1 MTEPAPL
8 TAGER
13 NRLWR
18 WQRQMLL
25 FYGVAIALLTLA
37 GALML
42 LFGEL
47 AWVRRAAL
55 ILLLVL
61 IAAATFVQFRERC
74 PRCGRRL
81 GSQGRLFL
89 PVQCPGCGVEF
100 ARQN

>member
-1 MTEPAPL
+1 MIEPAPL
-8 TAGER
+8 NPVEH

-18 WQRQMLL
+18 WQRRMLF
-25 FYGVAIALLTLA
+25 FYGIAIALLALA

-55 ILLLVL
+55 ALLLAL

-74 PRCGRRL
+74 PRCRRRL
-81 GSQGRLFL
+81 GWHGRLFL
-89 PVQCPGCGVEF
+89 PAQCPGCGVEF
-100 ARQN
+100 VRQN

>member
-8 TAGER
+8 TAAER

-18 WQRQMLL
+18 WQRRMLF

-55 ILLLVL
+55 VLLLVL
-61 IAAATFVQFRERC
+61 IAAVTFVQFRERC
-74 PRCGRRL
+74 PRCSRRL

-89 PVQCPGCGVEF
+89 PAQYPGCGVEF
-100 ARQN
+100 AQQN